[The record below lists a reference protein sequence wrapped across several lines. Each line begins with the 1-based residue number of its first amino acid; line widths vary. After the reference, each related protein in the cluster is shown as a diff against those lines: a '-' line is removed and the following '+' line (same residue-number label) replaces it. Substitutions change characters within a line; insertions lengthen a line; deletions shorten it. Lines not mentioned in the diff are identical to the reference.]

1 MGVIDNKEGPPHYR
15 FTLQFKVMDKA
26 SARVGMLLD
35 ACGRYEKS
43 SIVVSAVNEYLD
55 RHPEVE
61 KTYEKNIKRKKAQRE
76 SAE

>member
-1 MGVIDNKEGPPHYR
+1 MGVIDNKEGPLHYR

-26 SARVGMLLD
+26 SARVGMLLE

-43 SIVVSAVNEYLD
+43 SIVVSAVGESLD

-61 KTYEKNIKRKKAQRE
+61 KTYEKNIKYKREQRE

>member
-35 ACGRYEKS
+35 ACGRYEKAVLS
-43 SIVVSAVNEYLD
+43 SV
-55 RHPEVE
+55 R
-61 KTYEKNIKRKKAQRE
+61 
-76 SAE
+76 